1 MEFKA
6 ILMGMCTLACSMHSV
21 AAGTPAAEPVA
32 EEVKSITP
40 PEEKQ
45 DEGNLDQFGFAPAF
59 FYIVY
64 DEEVLSDSKD
74 VRLRGDGTIS
84 SQGTKHA
91 TSVGVEVHYSFAL
104 WGKSCCKSDGYTS
117 GTSAHAISPFL
128 GLYDLDD
135 GINGII
141 IGAMYGF
148 LRGNKEYKERTTLN
162 VGVGWTVH
170 KNRLTLAR
178 GLKEGDVPASALTVE
193 DYTEKKDVEG
203 VALMISASIGF

>member
-1 MEFKA
+1 MFD
-6 ILMGMCTLACSMHSV
+6 LGVTV
-21 AAGTPAAEPVA
+21 
-32 EEVKSITP
+32 
-40 PEEKQ
+40 
-45 DEGNLDQFGFAPAF
+45 QF
-59 FYIVY
+59 I
-64 DEEVLSDSKD
+64 
-74 VRLRGDGTIS
+74 
-84 SQGTKHA
+84 
-91 TSVGVEVHYSFAL
+91 
-104 WGKSCCKSDGYTS
+104 
-117 GTSAHAISPFL
+117 

-148 LRGNKEYKERTTLN
+148 LRGNKEYKERTALN

-203 VALMISASIGF
+203 LALMISASIGF